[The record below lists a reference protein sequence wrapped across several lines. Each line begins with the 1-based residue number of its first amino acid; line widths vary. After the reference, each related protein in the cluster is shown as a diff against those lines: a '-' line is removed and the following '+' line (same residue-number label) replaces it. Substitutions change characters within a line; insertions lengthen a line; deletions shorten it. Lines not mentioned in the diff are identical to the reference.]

1 MSVELISVLVAMAAI
16 GVALAGLILTT
27 NRGLRQ
33 GMARMEKRL
42 DGRIDALDR
51 RFDALESRFDD
62 FQSRMDRQIAALR
75 EHIAHPE
82 GLLKGLQEAIVRRS
96 IAG

>member
-16 GVALAGLILTT
+16 GIALAGLILAT

-33 GMARMEKRL
+33 DMARMDKRL

-51 RFDALESRFDD
+51 RIDALESRFDE
-62 FQSRMDRQIAALR
+62 FQSQMDRQIAAVR
-75 EHIAHPE
+75 ERIAHLE
-82 GLLKGLQEAIVRRS
+82 GLLKGLQETIVRRS

>member
-33 GMARMEKRL
+33 DLARMEKRL
-42 DGRIDALDR
+42 DGRIDSLDGR
-51 RFDALESRFDD
+51 IDTLESRIDE
-62 FQSRMDRQIAALR
+62 FQARIDRQIAALR
-75 EHIAHPE
+75 ERMAHLE
-82 GLLKGLQEAIVRRS
+82 GLLKGLREAIIRRS
-96 IAG
+96 IAS

>member
-1 MSVELISVLVAMAAI
+1 MSVELISVLVAMAVI

-33 GMARMEKRL
+33 DMARMEKRL

-51 RFDALESRFDD
+51 RFDALESHFDE

-75 EHIAHPE
+75 ERIAHPE